1 MSGVTEQEL
10 QAGKKVSKCGRKSKE
25 VTRCCAVYFG
35 TKTCEKVEE
44 GGIVKYEE
52 VRNGKEVLEGGAE
65 HEQRQDS
72 GTVFMWA

>member
-1 MSGVTEQEL
+1 MLRCVFRD
-10 QAGKKVSKCGRKSKE
+10 GK
-25 VTRCCAVYFG
+25 
-35 TKTCEKVEE
+35 KTCEKVEE

-72 GTVFMWA
+72 GRCSCGRDHL